1 MRSIPVAM
9 TWELLAHGRWTLPAS
24 FLGGNLLPVLLLGAL
39 LMHGEID
46 SNDPS
51 VIVMHFMFVQT
62 SMFCFAAGAM
72 ASMGAPA
79 RLFAWPIRSSTLAA
93 CQMLPMMLLVGLE
106 TLVSGVALNAMFDLD
121 WPVWGPA
128 LFAATSMA
136 AVQAVLWLTE
146 KSPAWLPWAF
156 ALVAL
161 VLGLWLKS
169 RYGDLF
175 AQPNRFWREVTPS
188 EVLTLLAVTALSFY
202 VAVNGVAR
210 QRRGDTLPPWGFVAW
225 FERTFDATPEIGQ
238 PFASAA
244 QAQYWFEWRQ
254 KGWAMPAAVTFGMIV
269 GCGGWLI
276 FSRDVKELLEG
287 FYAGGGLLSVVA
299 MVGGMIL
306 GNMGSS
312 DSDLAMGHFR
322 ATRPIT
328 NTEMSRTLLKIGAKS
343 VFVAWSIWAVPFASV
358 LLLLLA
364 THSFPAEA
372 FDSSHK
378 LGWWYVP
385 ATLLGPWTVVGL
397 VASMGLRGS
406 TTFVTKLI
414 SGVFLLFL
422 LRPLLEKFVIPYQ
435 ARQQFDRALP
445 IVLGVTFLLGT
456 AWTFAAARR
465 RGLIA
470 TRTIGVLLG
479 AWVTLSALVMLTAW
493 QRSDTPFSL
502 SLFVI
507 GLLATAAAPLA
518 TAPLALAWNRN
529 R

>member
-175 AQPNRFWREVTPS
+175 AQPNRFWRAVTPS
-188 EVLTLLAVTALSFY
+188 EVLTLLAVTGLSFF

-269 GCGGWLI
+269 G
-276 FSRDVKELLEG
+276 
-287 FYAGGGLLSVVA
+287 
-299 MVGGMIL
+299 
-306 GNMGSS
+306 
-312 DSDLAMGHFR
+312 
-322 ATRPIT
+322 
-328 NTEMSRTLLKIGAKS
+328 
-343 VFVAWSIWAVPFASV
+343 
-358 LLLLLA
+358 
-364 THSFPAEA
+364 
-372 FDSSHK
+372 
-378 LGWWYVP
+378 
-385 ATLLGPWTVVGL
+385 
-397 VASMGLRGS
+397 
-406 TTFVTKLI
+406 
-414 SGVFLLFL
+414 
-422 LRPLLEKFVIPYQ
+422 
-435 ARQQFDRALP
+435 
-445 IVLGVTFLLGT
+445 
-456 AWTFAAARR
+456 
-465 RGLIA
+465 
-470 TRTIGVLLG
+470 
-479 AWVTLSALVMLTAW
+479 
-493 QRSDTPFSL
+493 
-502 SLFVI
+502 
-507 GLLATAAAPLA
+507 
-518 TAPLALAWNRN
+518 
-529 R
+529 